1 MAKNK
6 RKNKSYRFKNSY
18 KSKNNSTKYTDYSNG
33 NNSSTYNTE
42 DFSERRYRV
51 ITFIRNTIKRN
62 INCYIWTV
70 IINAS

>member
-33 NNSSTYNTE
+33 NNSSIYNGE
-42 DFSERRYRV
+42 DFSEED
-51 ITFIRNTIKRN
+51 IESLL
-62 INCYIWTV
+62 YI
-70 IINAS
+70 IILKNKWLNM